1 LLRIHLLELVRHART
16 GDERAVIFEQRRN
29 LNEIRD
35 RLAAGSRLRGCQQAL
50 LRISPKVLEA
60 GEWQRHVIDNPGHD
74 PAVAAD
80 SWPPVK

>member
-1 LLRIHLLELVRHART
+1 VRFLGVGGIVQTRADHA
-16 GDERAVIFEQRRN
+16 GGAGQRRN

-50 LRISPKVLEA
+50 LRISPKVLKA

-74 PAVAAD
+74 PAVAVLVCD
-80 SWPPVK
+80 ELHW